1 MFPVSLARL
10 CASGSRAS
18 AGSIAIHGTLGE
30 KLRDYSGVE
39 AATTRSNIISGLFR
53 IRKDPSCFSKSTDLV
68 ESLRESIKQIGTEP
82 QVLITCAN
90 VVSNQIKLSYALQ
103 NESNAGFICELLEEA
118 ITSPSELFGVFV
130 ARGLRAASIL
140 VPTRRSEKLISGF
153 VNEAA
158 RPERVPHYTAMD
170 LSELI
175 HSACEIYKRCGS
187 DTGSVY
193 GERLR
198 QILSTL
204 LFSLAEEFAGRES
217 SIKVRLHKS
226 SRRETEVMTIQAVSN
241 ILYSVSEIEKV
252 SERDFWGV
260 LHRKCVVTAIHLV
273 GRHTEDEAYRS
284 CQVHHLMTL
293 LDALGAFPNN
303 TDLIWCRV
311 VRKLLGELDRRFDQ
325 IDLSKNYK
333 SRLLKL
339 TSVVTDRRCLRLLS
353 VIESRLGT

>member
-1 MFPVSLARL
+1 MFPVSLVRL
-10 CASGSRAS
+10 CTSGSRAN
-18 AGSIAIHGTLGE
+18 AGTIAIYGALDE
-30 KLRDYSGVE
+30 KPRDCFAVE
-39 AATTRSNIISGLFR
+39 AATTRCNIISGLFR
-53 IRKDPSCFSKSTDLV
+53 IRKDPSCFSKSADLV
-68 ESLRESIKQIGTEP
+68 ESLRESIKQIKNEP

-90 VVSNQIKLSYALQ
+90 VVSNQIKLSYAVQ
-103 NESNAGFICELLEEA
+103 NERNSGFICELLEEA
-118 ITSPSELFGVFV
+118 ITSPSEIFGVFI

-140 VPTRRSEKLISGF
+140 APSRRSEKLISDF
-153 VNEAA
+153 VKEAA

-175 HSACEIYKRCGS
+175 HSAREIYKHCGS

-193 GERLR
+193 GEQFR
-198 QILSTL
+198 QALSTL
-204 LFSLAEEFAGRES
+204 LFSLAEEFVGRES

-252 SERDFWGV
+252 SESDFWGA
-260 LHRKCVVTAIHLV
+260 LHRKCVVTAIHLL

-284 CQVHHLMTL
+284 CQVHHSMTL

-333 SRLLKL
+333 VRLLKL
-339 TSVVTDRRCLRLLS
+339 SSVVTDKRCLRLLS
-353 VIESRLGT
+353 VVESRLGT